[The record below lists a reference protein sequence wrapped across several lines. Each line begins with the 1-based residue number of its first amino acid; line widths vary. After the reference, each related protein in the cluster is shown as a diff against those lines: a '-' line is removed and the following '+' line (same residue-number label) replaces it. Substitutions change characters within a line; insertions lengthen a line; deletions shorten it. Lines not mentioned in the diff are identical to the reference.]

1 LRSKSPELLYQ
12 ELYGLLLANSAV
24 RAWMHE
30 APLQADLDPDRLSFI
45 HALQVLDTCI
55 GYLGYPFQNK
65 QGKSCVENL
74 VRDVDKEEKI
84 GGVVIVTSL
93 LEDRHAK

>member
-1 LRSKSPELLYQ
+1 VDAQLSSWVQRLTAVDNSDFSPC
-12 ELYGLLLANSAV
+12 
-24 RAWMHE
+24 
-30 APLQADLDPDRLSFI
+30 P
-45 HALQVLDTCI
+45 